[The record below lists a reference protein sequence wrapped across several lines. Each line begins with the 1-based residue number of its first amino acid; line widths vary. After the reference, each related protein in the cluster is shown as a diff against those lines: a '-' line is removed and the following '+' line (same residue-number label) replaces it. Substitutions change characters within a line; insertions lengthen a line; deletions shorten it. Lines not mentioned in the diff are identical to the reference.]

1 MKSINVFKIYQKEDV
16 ETALT
21 IRKEVF
27 VKEQYVPFDE
37 EQDGFEDSSH
47 HFLATIDKIPCGA
60 ARWRYTDEGIKLERF
75 AVLSQY
81 RGNGIGSKL
90 VKAVL
95 KDIHSDKNNKN
106 KQVYLHSQ
114 LDAVPLYLKFGFQK
128 SGKMFDECAIMHYK
142 MKLPSPQSFS

>member
-1 MKSINVFKIYQKEDV
+1 MRIKVLKISRNDDMES
-16 ETALT
+16 ALR

-27 VKEQYVPFDE
+27 VKEQHVPPYE
-37 EQDGFEDSSH
+37 EQDEFEDSSH
-47 HFLATIDKIPCGA
+47 HFLATIDKIPCGT

-90 VKAVL
+90 VKTVL

-114 LDAVPLYLKFGFQK
+114 LDVVPLYLKFGFQK
-128 SGKMFDECAIMHYK
+128 TGEMFDECAIMHYK
-142 MKLPSPQSFS
+142 MKLDN